1 MNLEPTS
8 VQGTTTSVNADL
20 SATAATTPRVAVLF
34 SHNNHPDNDTSTL
47 VTVDSVCQALT
58 AFGLSGSRK
67 FVVYAVHRSADG
79 TEVETPLYQDGN
91 IVSLTALHNRVWLLT
106 EGTYRIKAVGV
117 PRFSAV
123 LTCTP
128 TIRPPL
134 MQSTAS
140 TASTDQPETPVAKAL
155 HARTEDTFAYTNANT
170 IVPFPD
176 VQHNTTSSAA
186 SFDAAHKVFT
196 VLEGVWHVSAQL
208 RVMGLVG
215 GTYFEVSLM
224 SGLNVVARDRFDWGE
239 GCLCAAVSM
248 AVDTVVASTQTDG
261 KALHVQFATDADMST
276 AFFYP
281 HGTKL
286 TALYMGAA
294 S

>member
-1 MNLEPTS
+1 MRLETNTN
-8 VQGTTTSVNADL
+8 VGTTTSANGDF
-20 SATAATTPRVAVLF
+20 SAAAATTPRVSVLF
-34 SHNNHPDNDTSTL
+34 SHNNHPDDDTSTL
-47 VTVDSVCQALT
+47 VTVDAVCQALT
-58 AFGLSGSRK
+58 AFGLSGSRQ
-67 FVVYAVHRSADG
+67 FVVYAVHRSTDG
-79 TEVETPLYQDGN
+79 TEVETPLYQDGS
-91 IVSLTALHNRVWLLT
+91 IVSLTALHNRVWLQT
-106 EGTYRIKAVGV
+106 EGTYRVKAVGV

-134 MQSTAS
+134 MLPTVSATSTE
-140 TASTDQPETPVAKAL
+140 QPEAPTAKAL
-155 HARTEDTFAYTNANT
+155 YARTEDTFTYTNANT

-176 VQHNTTSSAA
+176 VQHNTVSSAA

-224 SGLNVVARDRFDWGE
+224 SGLDVVARDRFDWGE

-248 AVDTVVASTQTDG
+248 AVDAVVASTQTVG
-261 KALHVQFATDADMST
+261 KALHVQFATDADTST